1 MVYSLITCSAVTR
14 WVSTVHDMRRP
25 QHKKTVGHSDPLNA
39 GYRARV
45 LASTGRD
52 PLRCTRCG
60 GEMMLWK
67 VWHPR
72 YDVVYNELREIKR
85 GRCGLRRDIPP
96 DASANGDG
104 EKLMIHLALTGLQVW
119 GEVGREPST

>member
-72 YDVVYNELREIKR
+72 YGVVYDELHEIKR
-85 GRCGLRRDIPP
+85 GRYGPQRRISPGGRD
-96 DASANGDG
+96 DG
-104 EKLMIHLALTGLQVW
+104 EWSEPMRQPMLAGLQM
-119 GEVGREPST
+119 